1 MLLARA
7 DEVIELVRIEPVQVQ
22 LTTAPET
29 STARF
34 RTASHRSSRPPAVCG
49 LAQSQSTARPLCA
62 VMMTEFGLRPAA
74 LTGIGQR
81 CVRNRWGRSPS
92 GTARAAQGLI
102 WGRGSP
108 RRPSGSSSM
117 STFEFDGVTVFEAAC
132 KMGLEGRAPSA
143 RSSANAELVAA
154 IRRVHHDSGDA
165 MAARA
170 SMPPCG
176 HRDGAKPGT
185 D

>member
-62 VMMTEFGLRPAA
+62 VMMTESRTSTGCTHRDWTA
-74 LTGIGQR
+74 LCSKSMGTIS
-81 CVRNRWGRSPS
+81 VRNRSS
-92 GTARAAQGLI
+92 GARAHLEKVLAKAPVGIQ
-102 WGRGSP
+102 
-108 RRPSGSSSM
+108 
-117 STFEFDGVTVFEAAC
+117 FNEHVEFDDVTVFEAAC
-132 KMGLEGRAPSA
+132 KMGLEGSSRSGATSPISAASLRAG
-143 RSSANAELVAA
+143 SSSRT
-154 IRRVHHDSGDA
+154 RRV
-165 MAARA
+165 RRC
-170 SMPPCG
+170 CG
-176 HRDGAKPGT
+176 
-185 D
+185 